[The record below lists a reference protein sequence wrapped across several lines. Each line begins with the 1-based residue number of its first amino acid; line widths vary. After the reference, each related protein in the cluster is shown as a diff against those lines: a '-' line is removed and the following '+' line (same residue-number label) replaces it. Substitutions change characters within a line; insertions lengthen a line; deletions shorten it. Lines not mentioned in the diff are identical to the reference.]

1 MRRRLLLAG
10 AERCFQFL
18 AQTLDFLFES
28 LDLPLLSM
36 DLPLGLVQ
44 LSFGN
49 KLDRISLLVPR
60 GPARWFHPTLR
71 YLKPLYLSSK
81 IFGRLSSE
89 VCQVGKQIRTNQLEP
104 RYLSA

>member
-1 MRRRLLLAG
+1 MRRCLALAG

-36 DLPLGLVQ
+36 DLLLGLVQ

-49 KLDRISLLVPR
+49 KIDGIRLLVPR
-60 GPARWFHPTLR
+60 GSANWFHPTLR
-71 YLKPLYLSSK
+71 
-81 IFGRLSSE
+81 
-89 VCQVGKQIRTNQLEP
+89 
-104 RYLSA
+104 